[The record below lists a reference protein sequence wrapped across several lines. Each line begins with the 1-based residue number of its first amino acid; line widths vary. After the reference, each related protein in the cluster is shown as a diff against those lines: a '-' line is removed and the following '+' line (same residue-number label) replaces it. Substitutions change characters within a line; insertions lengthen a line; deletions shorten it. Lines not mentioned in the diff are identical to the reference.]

1 MKRAIVV
8 VRYVDG
14 LSPFVHGRHY
24 RKIAQSFRADCVHE
38 RRLKILANAAKL
50 YATARATFS
59 TKIPN
64 RARIVTRRGWR
75 MSEIAV
81 VSIES
86 ALKSFRAVWPSR
98 VGFRNSL
105 SGLKIAQND

>member
-1 MKRAIVV
+1 MTVSDA
-8 VRYVDG
+8 
-14 LSPFVHGRHY
+14 FVHSGRDW
-24 RKIAQSFRADCVHE
+24 KAAQSFRADCVHE

-64 RARIVTRRGWR
+64 RARIVTVRGWR

-98 VGFRNSL
+98 VGGFRNSL